1 MNKQFF
7 LASVLLAVPAF
18 AEPTVVAHV
27 GIIDG
32 AHESQLAVAVPQN
45 GQPSELSVSG
55 PVSTKV
61 RLRKAELGIE
71 FDVEQIGADHTSFR
85 ARGEVPTPP
94 MGKRVVLARIPR
106 AAGGNAEV
114 QLTLR

>member
-1 MNKQFF
+1 MNKSF
-7 LASVLLAVPAF
+7 LMASLLLGVPAF
-18 AEPTVVAHV
+18 ADPVVVAHV

-45 GQPSELSVSG
+45 GAPSEISVSG
-55 PVSTKV
+55 PISTKV
-61 RLRKAELGIE
+61 RLRKAETGIE
-71 FDVEQIGADHTSFR
+71 FDVEQSSNNQTSFR

-94 MGKRVVLARIPR
+94 SGKRIVLARVPR

-114 QLTLR
+114 QLTLK